1 MGGYLIAFDPV
12 TRMERWR
19 VEGGGGSGGGVLATA
34 GDLVFQ
40 SINDGRVRALD
51 AGSGK
56 VMWEVQTGQRGM
68 GPPIT
73 YRVDGRQRVS
83 VMGGQGGRGGGR
95 PMVYTFVVDGK
106 APMPTPAS
114 Q

>member
-1 MGGYLIAFDPV
+1 VLV
-12 TRMERWR
+12 TA
-19 VEGGGGSGGGVLATA
+19 S
-34 GDLVFQ
+34 DLVFQ
-40 SINDGRVRALD
+40 TIGEGRVRALAAND
-51 AGSGK
+51 GT
-56 VMWEVQTGQRGM
+56 VLWEVQTGQPGI

-73 YRVDGRQRVS
+73 YLLDGKQHVS
-83 VMGGQGGRGGGR
+83 FLSGIGGASGRR